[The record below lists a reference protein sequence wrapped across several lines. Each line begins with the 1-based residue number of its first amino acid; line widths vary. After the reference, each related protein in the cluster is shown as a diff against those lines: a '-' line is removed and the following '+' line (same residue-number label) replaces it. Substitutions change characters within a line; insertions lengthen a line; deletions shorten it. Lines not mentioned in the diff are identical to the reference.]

1 VSKSGDTLTLT
12 PNGAPDTT
20 FIVKVSGD
28 KITRIEGT
36 ITPDN
41 GDPPIVGP
49 IDMIQES
56 GYQNYKPYEYPEAER
71 PTDKDGNPITTPV
84 YNFTGFT
91 KVSSP
96 NRAQTSGAQFPLVGW
111 EAVPGA
117 DVLAKL
123 KTAHGYQ
130 FWVRLNSSTA
140 NNWSFLTAVVTD
152 FAPDKGYEYKHWFGN
167 QPGASQGSLTD
178 NFTENLAVGTWY
190 QIRVIMNSTGFNM
203 DEDKWLYQWPP
214 NPDPKKPF
222 NQSAAEKVQWQIP
235 LQHQVGAGVTE
246 RSGGAY
252 DITNGDYSFNLDFY
266 GFELISDA
274 AGTPMPMTGLENW
287 TWATSDDSRINGTT
301 TFEPGGASRI
311 TNAVPV
317 EE

>member
-1 VSKSGDTLTLT
+1 
-12 PNGAPDTT
+12 
-20 FIVKVSGD
+20 
-28 KITRIEGT
+28 
-36 ITPDN
+36 
-41 GDPPIVGP
+41 
-49 IDMIQES
+49 MIPETEQ
-56 GYQNYKPYEYPEAER
+56 QNYKPYEYPESER
-71 PTDKDGNPITTPV
+71 PKDKDGNPITVPV

-96 NRAQTSGAQFPLVGW
+96 NRAQESGAQFPQVGW
-111 EAVPGA
+111 EAVPDA
-117 DVLAKL
+117 DTLAKL

-130 FWVRLNSSTA
+130 FWVKLNSSTA
-140 NNWSFLTAVVTD
+140 SNWSFLTAVVTD
-152 FAPDKGYEYKHWFGN
+152 FAPEKGYEYKHWFGN
-167 QPGASQGSLTD
+167 QPGDSGGKTTVD
-178 NFTENLAVGTWY
+178 NFTDSLTLNQWY

-203 DEDKWLYQWPP
+203 DEDKWLYLYPP

-222 NQSAAEKVQWQIP
+222 NQSAAEKIQWQIP
-235 LQHQVGAGVTE
+235 LQHQVGAGVTA

-274 AGTPMPMTGLENW
+274 NGTPVAGGGNW

-301 TFEPGGASRI
+301 IYAPGGASRI